1 MGASLRKVFEKHQ
14 DELLK
19 NTNLSLED
27 IRKVK
32 YLHEFDREVQCKT
45 WGYPTE
51 DSYYRDASSVDTVL
65 ALRIPTLCL
74 HATDDPIASD
84 EAVPYSEIRQ
94 NPYVVLCATNGGGH
108 LSWFEW
114 GGGRW
119 HTRPVS
125 MLTASSSPWK
135 TAEVVTGRQLPQRHG
150 QRHRLLQ
157 DRGAQVFGQRCTRR
171 APKPVCLPT
180 NAEETACAGQRMVD
194 VIMRHSLGI
203 VE

>member
-1 MGASLRKVFEKHQ
+1 MGEEADKCLLSAAVIVSNPWNLDVSSKTLKRTWIGLNVYSKAMGASLRKVFEKHQ

-27 IRKVK
+27 IQKVK

-51 DSYYRDASSVDTVL
+51 DSYYRDASSADTVL
-65 ALRIPTLCL
+65 AVRIPTLCL

-125 MLTASSSPWK
+125 TLGAS
-135 TAEVVTGRQLPQRHG
+135 
-150 QRHRLLQ
+150 
-157 DRGAQVFGQRCTRR
+157 QV
-171 APKPVCLPT
+171 P
-180 NAEETACAGQRMVD
+180 
-194 VIMRHSLGI
+194 
-203 VE
+203 